1 MIDKHMYPK
10 NYFFA
15 ITKEGIDGRR
25 SLLVEGGHR
34 RRRSSTSAQAK
45 ESRRR
50 ESLQG
55 AGDQQQQQQQKK
67 DSKAD
72 GAEKSNKGETATT
85 DSHEKPDTEM
95 EDLAGAMS
103 SLQFVPPSVRFGRQ
117 RAGFSRR

>member
-1 MIDKHMYPK
+1 MHMIDKHMYPK

-34 RRRSSTSAQAK
+34 RRQSSTSAQAK

-55 AGDQQQQQQQKK
+55 AGGDQQQQKK
-67 DSKAD
+67 DSKAEA
-72 GAEKSNKGETATT
+72 AEKSSKGETATAG
-85 DSHEKPDTEM
+85 SHEKPDTEM
-95 EDLAGAMS
+95 EDLTGAMS